1 MKNKIKKYLSFRIF
15 YLSIVFISVKIILF
29 IFDEVFLYNQMVSPI
44 LFYIG
49 VGFELA
55 FVYALYEWVYKPYKE
70 FNHIKQLFASG
81 YTLQSIFSLRTYMN
95 PEDEDMI
102 NKFKDIINT
111 NKMIDATKRQNEYLA
126 LQNQINPH
134 FLYNTLE
141 GIRGDALY
149 AGLDNIADMIESLSE
164 FFRYT
169 NSNMKS
175 LVALEDELSNVD
187 NYYKIQQYR
196 FGKRVNLKVEY
207 DADDE
212 SKIMQCQVPKL
223 TLQPIVENAIFH
235 GIEKKIGNGVI
246 RIKIEITAKRLI
258 ITVSDNG
265 IGMSE
270 DRLNEITERLNN
282 STLDYIN
289 SDSETKGGIAIVNV
303 NNRIKLLFGEEYG
316 ISIYSELNIGTDV
329 EITLPYIDSCMRSE
343 YEKGNIKI

>member
-1 MKNKIKKYLSFRIF
+1 MKNKIGKYLSFRIF
-15 YLSIVFISVKIILF
+15 YLSIIFLCVKVGLF
-29 IFDEVFLYNQMVSPI
+29 CINEFFLYRHIASFI
-44 LFYIG
+44 LFYINT
-49 VGFELA
+49 GFDLI
-55 FVYALYEWVYKPYKE
+55 FIYALYKWAYKPYRECNRIKE
-70 FNHIKQLFASG
+70 LFASG
-81 YTLQSIFSLRTYMN
+81 YTLQSIFSLRTYIS

-134 FLYNTLE
+134 FLYNTLD

-149 AGLDNIADMIESLSE
+149 AGLNNIADMIESLSE

-169 NSNMKS
+169 NSNMKN
-175 LVALEDELSNVD
+175 LVNLEDELSNVD

-196 FGKRVNLKVEY
+196 FGQRVNLKIEY
-207 DADDE
+207 DSDDE
-212 SKIMQCQVPKL
+212 SRIMHCQVPKL

-235 GIEKKIGNGVI
+235 GIEKKVGNGSI
-246 RIKIEITAKRLI
+246 RIKVEITSRRLI
-258 ITVSDNG
+258 IIVSDNG
-265 IGMSE
+265 IGMSA

-316 ISIYSELNIGTDV
+316 ISIYSELNMGTDV
-329 EITLPYIDSCMRSE
+329 EITLPYIDSCIRSE
-343 YEKGNIKI
+343 DEKGNIKI